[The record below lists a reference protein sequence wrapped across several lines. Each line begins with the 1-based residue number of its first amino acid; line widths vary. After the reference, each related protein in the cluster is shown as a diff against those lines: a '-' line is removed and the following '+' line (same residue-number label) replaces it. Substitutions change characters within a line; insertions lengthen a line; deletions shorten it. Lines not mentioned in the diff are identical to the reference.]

1 MCPKAR
7 SGTRHLFCRKA
18 ARVRTEPK
26 KANEMSRLGGEGRV
40 AEHRRRSRGAELLAG
55 SYAMF
60 PREKPANDGILPFH
74 NG

>member
-1 MCPKAR
+1 
-7 SGTRHLFCRKA
+7 
-18 ARVRTEPK
+18 
-26 KANEMSRLGGEGRV
+26 MSRLGGEGRV
-40 AEHRRRSRGAELLAG
+40 AEHRKRSRGAELLAG